1 VRRFRTAT
9 ASHAQEFLSLR
20 LRFSPHAQA
29 FEIASDLRQQ
39 VCGLRSESVRSSLDQ
54 HGAVSILTAKI
65 VLLGS
70 FQAAISRWHAPR
82 TPLASP
88 SHTPD
93 GLQIQGTAFV
103 ETYYRA
109 MRRAASIERPDAFFL
124 RSNAGSFEVF
134 QVRTRWAVSPS
145 RRNSRRTH
153 SSVTGG
159 SSFRRRQYS
168 ASLETDHTENGNP
181 RSEGFDKATS
191 TSSRSCAARRMG
203 GRPFGLGTCSKVPNP
218 VSLKRWTQSYATVK
232 WQPTRSAASSRLKPR
247 RTWSM
252 T

>member
-1 VRRFRTAT
+1 MIVDVAQIVQNHKKPLSWIAT
-9 ASHAQEFLSLR
+9 AQTTKGFADVRDDLATAEQATEAVCVYIVKSQE
-20 LRFSPHAQA
+20 
-29 FEIASDLRQQ
+29 
-39 VCGLRSESVRSSLDQ
+39 
-54 HGAVSILTAKI
+54 
-65 VLLGS
+65 LLGS